1 LSKIL
6 TTIYQIADNQFDFAS
21 SKYKTKKSKAMKKS
35 LFILAVFASLFLSAS
50 LSAQDNPIANIFLNT
65 TSVCVHNPVFF
76 QDISTD
82 PNGHTIN
89 AWLWDF
95 GDGFNSTEQN
105 PVHIYN
111 TPGFFTVLLTVWNDV
126 GGSASTQ
133 SFINV
138 YEVNVVLSGG
148 IVACNG
154 ETTEVIAQ
162 PIGGNPPYLYNWS
175 NGGVGS
181 SQQLPGGFYS
191 VTVMDNFG
199 CTAFGS
205 IDILTS
211 SLNAT
216 VTTTEC
222 LDSTG
227 LGNLSVIPSGG
238 SNPYTYEWSNGSNGS
253 SLIGAPVG
261 CHLVTVIDALGCTVV
276 VTGCLIGDLC
286 VRNVEGRVYSD
297 ANSNCIIDDGEEMQ
311 GVLVRA
317 HPGPY
322 YSYTNQDGLYHFYLD
337 PGSYVIDVVNIEN
350 YSVSCPVQGYQ
361 NINVVNIYD
370 TIQNV
375 NLAVQPEYLCPNLE
389 VYLNS
394 SMLRPCFDGTLYVQ
408 YRNTGTVAAEDAY
421 IELLMDEFMT
431 YNSSTI
437 PVSNSEFNLLT
448 FDLGTLSPGQ
458 FGSFNVNVHIQCNT
472 SLLGVSVCSE
482 AVIYPNEPCVTDFG
496 DWDHSSVSVE
506 GHCQDDIN
514 ACFTITNTG
523 DFGDG
528 DMLNEHEFRIFA
540 NDTLVH
546 IGSFQ
551 LQGQEIIDICWP
563 TEGRAIR
570 LEADQHPEHPGN
582 SHPQETI
589 ENCGDATGTSLGF
602 MVTVPLDDNDAFVD
616 IDCRTLTGS
625 FDPNDKSV
633 QPSGI
638 TANRYIDDDNILNYR
653 INFQNTG
660 TDTAFTVVI
669 TDTISAVHDMSTF
682 VNGGSSHPCEL
693 EITGQGILKWTFNN
707 ILLPDSTTNE
717 PESHGFVTYSIKLH
731 PMTEEDYGTLVL
743 NNAAIFFDFNP
754 PVITNTTQLT
764 FWNLPIIYL
773 TKVEEMSKEVKI
785 SLYPNPAISVLYVES
800 GTELKELS
808 VFDVNGKKISTKKVN
823 ATYAELN
830 LENYL
835 PGSYLV
841 RIKDKS
847 GSIFVKKFVIR

>member
-1 LSKIL
+1 
-6 TTIYQIADNQFDFAS
+6 
-21 SKYKTKKSKAMKKS
+21 MKKS
-35 LFILAVFASLFLSAS
+35 LFVLVVFASLFLSAS
-50 LSAQDNPIANIFLNT
+50 LRAQDNPIANIYLFSN
-65 TSVCVHNPVFF
+65 SVCTQTPVFF
-76 QDISTD
+76 QDVSTD
-82 PNGHTIN
+82 PNGHTIT
-89 AWLWDF
+89 AWLWEF
-95 GDGFNSTEQN
+95 GDGTTSTEQN
-105 PVHIYN
+105 PHHVYTLFGSYIV
-111 TPGFFTVLLTVWNDV
+111 TLTVWNDV
-126 GGSASTQ
+126 GGSATTQ
-133 SFINV
+133 SFVDV
-138 YEVNVVLSGG
+138 YEVNVSFNPINPFCYGDASGQIQAIAFGGSPPYQYQWFNGATLSNITNLTAGTYTISVIDVVG
-148 IVACNG
+148 CTSVASVSLSQPPEMIVNVT
-154 ETTEVIAQ
+154 TTECVDSTGHGEVSASLFS
-162 PIGGNPPYLYNWS
+162 GTPPYSFTWS
-175 NGGVGS
+175 TGFTGWYIPSAVS
-181 SQQLPGGFYS
+181 GFYS
-191 VTVMDNFG
+191 VTVTDSNG
-199 CTAFGS
+199 CTGMGVGS
-205 IDILTS
+205 
-211 SLNAT
+211 
-216 VTTTEC
+216 
-222 LDSTG
+222 LDG
-227 LGNLSVIPSGG
+227 
-238 SNPYTYEWSNGSNGS
+238 EM
-253 SLIGAPVG
+253 
-261 CHLVTVIDALGCTVV
+261 
-276 VTGCLIGDLC
+276 C

-297 ANSNCIIDDGEEMQ
+297 VNSNCIVDDGEALQ

-317 HPGPY
+317 QPGPY

-361 NINVVNIYD
+361 NVNVVNIFD

-375 NLAVQPEYLCPNLE
+375 NLGVQPQYLCPQLE

-394 SMLRPCFDGTLYVQ
+394 SMLRPCFNGTLYVQ

-448 FDLGTLSPGQ
+448 FELGTLSPGQ
-458 FGSFNVNVHIQCNT
+458 FGFFNVNVNVQCNT

-482 AVIYPNEPCVTDFG
+482 AVIFPNDPCITDFG

-506 GHCQDDIN
+506 GYCQDDIN

-546 IGSFQ
+546 IGNFQ
-551 LQGQEIIDICWP
+551 LLGQETIEICWP

-589 ENCGDATGTSLGF
+589 ENCGDAIGTSLGYV
-602 MVTVPLDDNDAFVD
+602 VTVPLDDNDAFVD

-633 QPSGI
+633 QPAGI

-717 PESHGFVTYSIKLH
+717 PESHGFVTYAIKLH

-773 TKVEEMSKEVKI
+773 ANIEEMNQDAKI
-785 SLYPNPAISVLYVES
+785 SLYPNPSSSVIFVES
-800 GTELKELS
+800 EVEIKELS
-808 VFDVNGKKISTKKVN
+808 LYDISGKKLITKKVN
-823 ATYAELN
+823 ASNAELSI
-830 LENYL
+830 ETYL
-835 PGSYLV
+835 PGTYLL

-847 GSIFVKKFVIR
+847 GKISVKKFEKR

>member
-1 LSKIL
+1 
-6 TTIYQIADNQFDFAS
+6 
-21 SKYKTKKSKAMKKS
+21 M
-35 LFILAVFASLFLSAS
+35 
-50 LSAQDNPIANIFLNT
+50 
-65 TSVCVHNPVFF
+65 
-76 QDISTD
+76 
-82 PNGHTIN
+82 
-89 AWLWDF
+89 
-95 GDGFNSTEQN
+95 
-105 PVHIYN
+105 
-111 TPGFFTVLLTVWNDV
+111 
-126 GGSASTQ
+126 
-133 SFINV
+133 
-138 YEVNVVLSGG
+138 
-148 IVACNG
+148 
-154 ETTEVIAQ
+154 
-162 PIGGNPPYLYNWS
+162 
-175 NGGVGS
+175 
-181 SQQLPGGFYS
+181 
-191 VTVMDNFG
+191 VTLDAY
-199 CTAFGS
+199 CTAF
-205 IDILTS
+205 
-211 SLNAT
+211 A
-216 VTTTEC
+216 
-222 LDSTG
+222 
-227 LGNLSVIPSGG
+227 
-238 SNPYTYEWSNGSNGS
+238 
-253 SLIGAPVG
+253 
-261 CHLVTVIDALGCTVV
+261 
-276 VTGCLIGDLC
+276 TGCLMEMC

-297 ANSNCIIDDGEEMQ
+297 ANSNCIIDDGEAMQ

-350 YSVSCPVQGYQ
+350 YSVSCPIQGYQ
-361 NINVVNIYD
+361 NVNVVNIYD

-375 NLAVQPEYLCPNLE
+375 NLGVQPQYLCPKLE

-394 SMLRPCFDGTLYVQ
+394 SMLRPCMNSTLYVN

-421 IELLMDEFMT
+421 IELLMNEYLSFLGA
-431 YNSSTI
+431 SI
-437 PVSNSEFNLLT
+437 PLASIESNLLT
-448 FDLGTLSPGQ
+448 FDLGTINPGQ
-458 FGSFNVNVHIQCNT
+458 IVNFTVSVYVECDT
-472 SLLGVSVCSE
+472 DLLGVTSCSE

-551 LQGQEIIDICWP
+551 LQGQETIEICWP

-589 ENCGDATGTSLGF
+589 ENCGDAIGTSLGF
-602 MVTVPLDDNDAFVD
+602 IVTVPLDDNDAFVD
-616 IDCRTLTGS
+616 IDCRTITGS
-625 FDPNDKSV
+625 YDPNDKSV

-638 TANRYIDDDNILNYR
+638 TNNRYIDDDNILNYR

-660 TDTAFTVVI
+660 NDTAFTVVI

-717 PESHGFVTYSIKLH
+717 PESHGFVTYSLELY
-731 PMTEEDYGTLVL
+731 PMTDEDYGTQIM

-754 PVITNTTQLT
+754 PIITNTTQLT

-773 TKVEEMSKEVKI
+773 ANVEDMSKDVNI
-785 SLYPNPAISVLYVES
+785 TLYPNPAVSVLNVES
-800 GTELKELS
+800 GVEIMELS
-808 VFDVNGKKISTKKVN
+808 VFDITGKKILNRRVN
-823 ATYAELN
+823 ATNAELS
-830 LENYL
+830 LEKFL
-835 PGSYLV
+835 PGTYLL

-847 GSIFVKKFVIR
+847 GNISVKKFEKR